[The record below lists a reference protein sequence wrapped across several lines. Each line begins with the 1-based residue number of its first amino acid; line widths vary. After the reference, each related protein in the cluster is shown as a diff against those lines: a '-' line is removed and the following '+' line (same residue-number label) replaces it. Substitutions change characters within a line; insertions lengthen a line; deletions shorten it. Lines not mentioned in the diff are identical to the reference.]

1 MHKIFSLTVF
11 SICSISLLM
20 FVPQNIAVTQAESI
34 PISSDTIGGLSIVVE
49 FKFNQGDEI
58 VKSFKIF
65 NQKEGYKMSQPPRET
80 PVFQLIGGVG
90 DDKPVLYY
98 ITDSTLSQMG
108 AVKDYTQ
115 FDVNV
120 YLHKGD
126 KLLRELSYIDCMVND
141 YKITTLHDGD
151 ETFSGKTQFV
161 IADTFEFKC
170 GGYSLKSP
178 SYRQSNR

>member
-1 MHKIFSLTVF
+1 MRKTISLTVLA
-11 SICSISLLM
+11 ICSISLLV
-20 FVPQNIAVTQAESI
+20 FVPQNITLTQAESI
-34 PISSDTIGGLSIVVE
+34 PISTDTVGGLSIIAE
-49 FKFNQGDEI
+49 FKFSQGDEV

-65 NQKEGYKMSQPPRET
+65 NQQEGYKMSRPPRET
-80 PVFQLIGGVG
+80 PVFQLIGGVS
-90 DDKPVLYY
+90 DDKPMLYY
-98 ITDSTLSQMG
+98 VTDSTLSQMS

-126 KLLRELSYIDCMVND
+126 KLLRELSYTDCLVND
-141 YKITTLHDGD
+141 YKITTLFDGD

-170 GGYSLKSP
+170 GGYALKSP
-178 SYRQSNR
+178 VYQKSNR

>member
-1 MHKIFSLTVF
+1 MNNKILLVAFSV
-11 SICSISLLM
+11 CAISLLV
-20 FVPQNIAVTQAESI
+20 FVPQNVALTQAESI
-34 PISSDTIGGLSIVVE
+34 PLSPDTVGGLSIIAE
-49 FKFNQGDEI
+49 FKFSQGNEV

-65 NQKEGYKMSQPPRET
+65 NQEEGYKMSRLPRET

-90 DDKPVLYY
+90 DDKPMLYY
-98 ITDSTLSQMG
+98 VTDATLSQMG
-108 AVKDYTQ
+108 AVRDYTQ
-115 FDVNV
+115 FDVIV

-126 KLLRELSYIDCMVND
+126 KLLRQLNYSDCMVND

-170 GGYSLKSP
+170 GGYVLKSP
-178 SYRQSNR
+178 VYNKSGR

>member
-1 MHKIFSLTVF
+1 MRNPILLATFSTCLI
-11 SICSISLLM
+11 SILL
-20 FVPQNIAVTQAESI
+20 FIPQGMTSSQAENI
-34 PISSDTIGGLSIVVE
+34 PISSDTVGGLSIIAE
-49 FKFNQGDEI
+49 FKFSQGNEV

-90 DDKPVLYY
+90 NDKPMLYY
-98 ITDSTLSQMG
+98 VTDSTLSQMS

-115 FDVNV
+115 FDVVV
-120 YLHKGD
+120 YLYRGNE
-126 KLLRELSYIDCMVND
+126 LLRELDYTDCMVSD

-170 GGYSLKSP
+170 GGYVLKSP
-178 SYRQSNR
+178 VYDNSKR